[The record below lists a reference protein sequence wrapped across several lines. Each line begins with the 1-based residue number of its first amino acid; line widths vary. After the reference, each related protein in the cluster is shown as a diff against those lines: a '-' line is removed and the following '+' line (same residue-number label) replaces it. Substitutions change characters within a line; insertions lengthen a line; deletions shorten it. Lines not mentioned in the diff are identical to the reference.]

1 MSLTTATARAET
13 EKMRAK
19 SKNGAKVVS
28 AGGGPEGGPAGGRAT
43 RDPIAQLAG
52 DESVIASLGELSDE
66 QQTEL
71 KELTETIAKETKD
84 AEQAA
89 GSEQGVTAKDII
101 SSLQMGWNVKLRNI
115 VGEDM
120 MKRLTQIELQKAG
133 AEALNRPN
141 ISNNLR
147 ITPQQLQAADGDPQ
161 KILDALTDE
170 QKTIWNELIGEP
182 FESQ

>member
-1 MSLTTATARAET
+1 
-13 EKMRAK
+13 
-19 SKNGAKVVS
+19 
-28 AGGGPEGGPAGGRAT
+28 
-43 RDPIAQLAG
+43 
-52 DESVIASLGELSDE
+52 
-66 QQTEL
+66 
-71 KELTETIAKETKD
+71 
-84 AEQAA
+84 
-89 GSEQGVTAKDII
+89 
-101 SSLQMGWNVKLRNI
+101 MGWNVKLRNI